1 MLSSSILECEL
12 VIFTY
17 LLDFILREAT
27 QMSEYD
33 ILNTGLQPLFLQV
46 VIRKKNSKNRLVMQ
60 KHFLLLFLMFLSI
73 NLAGQNAREFSAAQ
87 LQEDFRFLKQSF
99 ETYNPALG
107 VFHPKSP
114 FEESYQKLYA
124 ELDKPL
130 SDVEFYPYVMQLG
143 AATREGHTF
152 VQSDTV
158 TQVFQGFFRNEFAY
172 LPITVQGASNKVYV
186 WSNFS
191 PDSTLERGAQILSIN
206 GKSTEDIVEHLSKY
220 VIADGDIQTYKYEK
234 AIDRFVSYYFWFLE
248 KPESFK
254 IKYIPH
260 GGKGI
265 KEITLPAMVRDSM
278 IAWRDRRYGKPKP
291 RKEDIS
297 SVYTFKIEGNTATL
311 DLNTFNRQLK
321 DKYKIKP
328 KKLYKEIFAELRQKG
343 VKHLI
348 MDVRNNTGGRR
359 EYAKH
364 LLPYFMK
371 EPYSGPLQKDRSWK
385 GRTTQKKFPKQK
397 KLAFDGQIYVL
408 TNWRT
413 FSNGSIVTIY
423 AKEFGDAIVIG
434 QEPGSRYEG
443 FAAGSTQYVTLPNT
457 KIRVGIP
464 RYLLQSTYPIKKTT
478 LKNRGLIPDYPI
490 QYEIQDY
497 IDQKDRAM
505 EKAKELIEAS
515 DQ

>member
-1 MLSSSILECEL
+1 
-12 VIFTY
+12 
-17 LLDFILREAT
+17 
-27 QMSEYD
+27 
-33 ILNTGLQPLFLQV
+33 
-46 VIRKKNSKNRLVMQ
+46 MQ
-60 KHFLLLFLMFLSI
+60 KNFFLLLLGCLTV
-73 NLAGQNAREFSAAQ
+73 NLAAQNVREFSAAQ
-87 LQEDFRFLKQSF
+87 LQEDFQFLKQSF

-107 VFHPKSP
+107 IFHPKSP
-114 FEESYQKLYA
+114 FDQRYEELYA

-130 SDVEFYPYVMQLG
+130 TDVEFFPYVMQLG

-152 VQSDTV
+152 VRSDTV
-158 TQVFQGFFRNEFAY
+158 TRVFQGFFQNEFAY
-172 LPITVQGASNKVYV
+172 LPISVQGASNKVYV

-206 GKSTEDIVEHLSKY
+206 GKSMEDIVEHLSQF

-234 AIDRFVSYYFWFLE
+234 AVDQFTSYYYWFLE
-248 KPESFK
+248 KPKSFD
-254 IKYIPH
+254 IQYIPH

-265 KEITLPAMVRDSM
+265 KEITLPALVRDSM

-291 RKEDIS
+291 VKEDIS
-297 SVYTFKIEGNTATL
+297 RVYTFKIEGNTAIL

-328 KKLYKEIFAELRQKG
+328 KKLYKEIFKELRDKG

-371 EPYSGPLQKDRSWK
+371 KAYSGPLQKDKSWK
-385 GRTTQKKFPKQK
+385 GRTTQKKFPKPK

-423 AKEFGDAIVIG
+423 AKDFGDAIVIG

-443 FAAGSTQYVTLPNT
+443 FAAGSTQYVNLPNT

-464 RYLLQSTYPIKKTT
+464 RYLLQSTYPLQQTN
-478 LKNRGLIPDYPI
+478 LKNRGIIPDHPI
-490 QYEIQDY
+490 EYQIQDY
-497 IDQKDRAM
+497 IDKKDRAM
-505 EKAKELIEAS
+505 EKAKELIRAA

>member
-1 MLSSSILECEL
+1 
-12 VIFTY
+12 
-17 LLDFILREAT
+17 
-27 QMSEYD
+27 
-33 ILNTGLQPLFLQV
+33 
-46 VIRKKNSKNRLVMQ
+46 MQ
-60 KHFLLLFLMFLSI
+60 KTVLLLLLMSLTTI
-73 NLAGQNAREFSAAQ
+73 LTGQNLREFSAAQ
-87 LQEDFRFLKQSF
+87 IQEDFRFLKQSF

-107 VFHPKSP
+107 VFHSKSP
-114 FEESYQKLYA
+114 FDKRYEELLA

-143 AATREGHTF
+143 VATREGHTF

-172 LPITVQGASNKVYV
+172 LPISVQEASGKVYV

-206 GKSTEDIVEHLSKY
+206 DRSTEEIVEHLSKY
-220 VIADGDIQTYKYEK
+220 VIADGDIQTYKYQK
-234 AIDRFVSYYFWFLE
+234 AIDRFVSYYYWFLE
-248 KPESFK
+248 KPKSFN

-265 KEITLPAMVRDSM
+265 KEVTIPAMVRDSM
-278 IAWRDRRYGKPKP
+278 IAWRDRRYGKPIP

-297 SVYTFKIEGNTATL
+297 RVYTFKIEGNTAIL

-328 KKLYKEIFAELRQKG
+328 KKLYKEIFKELRDKG
-343 VKHLI
+343 VKHLV

-371 EPYSGPLQKDRSWK
+371 EPFSGPLQQDKSWK
-385 GRTTQKKFPKQK
+385 GRTTQKKFPKRK

-464 RYLLQSTYPIKKTT
+464 RYLLQSTYPIQKTT
-478 LKNRGLIPDYPI
+478 LKNRGVIPDHTI
-490 QYEIQDY
+490 QYQIQDY
-497 IDQKDRAM
+497 IDQKDRSM
-505 EKAKELIEAS
+505 EKVKELIEAA

>member
-1 MLSSSILECEL
+1 
-12 VIFTY
+12 
-17 LLDFILREAT
+17 
-27 QMSEYD
+27 
-33 ILNTGLQPLFLQV
+33 
-46 VIRKKNSKNRLVMQ
+46 MQ
-60 KHFLLLFLMFLSI
+60 KNFFLLLLMCLSL
-73 NLAGQNAREFSAAQ
+73 NLTGQKREFSLSQ

-99 ETYNPALG
+99 DTYNPALG
-107 VFHPKSP
+107 IFHPRSS
-114 FEESYQKLYA
+114 FEERYQELYA
-124 ELDKPL
+124 ELNKPL

-158 TQVFQGFFRNEFAY
+158 TQIFQGFFRNEFAY
-172 LPITVQGASNKVYV
+172 LPISVQGASGKVYV

-206 GKSTEDIVEHLSKY
+206 DRTTEEIVEHLSKF
-220 VIADGDIQTYKYEK
+220 VIADGDIQTYKSEK
-234 AIDRFVSYYFWFLE
+234 AVDRFVSYYYWFLE
-248 KPESFK
+248 KPKSFK
-254 IKYIPH
+254 IRYIPL

-297 SVYTFKIEGNTATL
+297 TVYTFSVDGDMAVL

-328 KKLYKEIFAELRQKG
+328 KKLYKEIFKELREKE
-343 VKHLI
+343 VKHLVI
-348 MDVRNNTGGRR
+348 DLRNNTGGRR

-364 LLPYFMK
+364 LLPYLMK
-371 EPYSGPLQKDRSWK
+371 QKYSGLLQRDKSWK
-385 GRTTQKKFPKQK
+385 GRTTQKKFPNPKQ
-397 KLAFDGQIYVL
+397 LAFDGQIYVL

-464 RYLLQSTYPIKKTT
+464 RYLLQSTYPIQKTS
-478 LKNRGLIPDYPI
+478 LKNRGVVPDYPI
-490 QYEIQDY
+490 KYQIQDY

-505 EKAKELIEAS
+505 DQVKALIEAA